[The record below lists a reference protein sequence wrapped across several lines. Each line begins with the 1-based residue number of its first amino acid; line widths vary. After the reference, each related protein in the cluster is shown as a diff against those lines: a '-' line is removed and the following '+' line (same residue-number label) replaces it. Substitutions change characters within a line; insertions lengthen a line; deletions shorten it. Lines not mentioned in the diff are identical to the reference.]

1 VSGFETIQENISH
14 LERRLA
20 GNQEQALAFQQPAL
34 EVEQAAQALTALEQ
48 GSGELPVIEQDRV
61 IHLMVQRVDYDG
73 GQGKLALTLDP
84 AGLVAVLEE
93 QAKRD
98 QETAK

>member
-1 VSGFETIQENISH
+1 MSGFEAIRENIGH

-20 GNQEQALAFQQPAL
+20 ETQEQTLALQQQPL
-34 EVEQAAQALTALEQ
+34 EMEQAAQALTALEQ
-48 GSGELPVIEQDRV
+48 RFGFLPVIEQTRFMQ
-61 IHLMVQRVDYDG
+61 LMIQRVDYDG
-73 GQGKLALTLDP
+73 GQGKLIVTLDP

-98 QETAK
+98 QEKSR